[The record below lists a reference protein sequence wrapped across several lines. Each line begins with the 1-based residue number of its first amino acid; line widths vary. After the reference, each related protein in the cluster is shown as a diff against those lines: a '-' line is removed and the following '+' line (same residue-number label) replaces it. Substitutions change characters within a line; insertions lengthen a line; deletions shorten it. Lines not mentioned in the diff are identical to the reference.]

1 MKFLKVF
8 SVWNGSFAVAHKNKL
23 PWFSME
29 RISQWKE
36 FRRSTWVNDSWSW
49 KPENKGLSLNVLCTL
64 NWVLCPGR
72 SPNKCSVSETNGAF
86 KSMSEQTAHSE
97 SSKTSKMQLF
107 VKIVNGWKLLTI
119 FLKSSIRNVWLGSG
133 YETKYLRVD

>member
-36 FRRSTWVNDSWSW
+36 FRRRTWANDSWSW
-49 KPENKGLSLNVLCTL
+49 KPENKGLSLNVLVRWTD
-64 NWVLCPGR
+64 VLCPGR
-72 SPNKCSVSETNGAF
+72 SPNRCSVKSVSE
-86 KSMSEQTAHSE
+86 QTVHSE

-119 FLKSSIRNVWLGSG
+119 FLKSSIRNVWLGSE
-133 YETKYLRVD
+133 YETKYSRVD